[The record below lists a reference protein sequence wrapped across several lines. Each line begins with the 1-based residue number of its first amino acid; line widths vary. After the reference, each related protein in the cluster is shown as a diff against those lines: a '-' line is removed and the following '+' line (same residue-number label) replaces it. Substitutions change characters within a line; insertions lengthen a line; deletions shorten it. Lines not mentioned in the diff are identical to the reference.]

1 MKTFILI
8 LSVIIFTGY
17 QIYSYYDVRT
27 EVLRGD
33 IYQYEMYKV
42 KMDDLDQV
50 KYEYRKVI
58 GVSDSIVYFVTSGDN
73 RYYDGVDDMHLNSF
87 LVGGK
92 RL

>member
-1 MKTFILI
+1 MKTLLLI

-33 IYQYEMYKV
+33 VYQYEMYKV
-42 KMDDLDQV
+42 KMDDLDEV

-58 GVSDSIVYFVTSGDN
+58 GVNDSIVHFITSGDN
-73 RYYDGVDDMHLNSF
+73 RYFDGQDQMELTSF
-87 LVGGK
+87 LIGGE